1 MEPTAR
7 FEEVEIPLREP
18 VGDVAH
24 VSGVLGIPEWWP
36 TGSRVGVV
44 LAHSQRSDQN
54 DPQLVALHRMLTERK
69 YLTLRFNFP
78 FAQAGRKTP
87 DPLPALERALR
98 SAIAFLGRDPSA
110 APAHV
115 FVGGKNLGAQA
126 VVQLATTRLRLDGL
140 FLIGFPLHVQDKP
153 DRTRAEALFR
163 IVAPILFVQGSRD
176 RLCDIPTLRR
186 TLTRVGAPTTLHAVE
201 EADHF
206 LRVSRKSG
214 RTPEDVERE
223 VLSALE
229 TWIHKILGQ

>member
-1 MEPTAR
+1 VEPTAR

-18 VGDVAH
+18 VGEVAK

-44 LAHSQRSDQN
+44 LAHSQRADLA
-54 DPQLVALHRMLTERK
+54 DPQLVALHRALTERK

-87 DPLPALERALR
+87 DPLAALERTLR

-126 VVQLATTRLRLDGL
+126 VVQLATTRLRFDGL

-153 DRTRAEALFR
+153 ERTRAEALFR
-163 IVAPILFVQGSRD
+163 IVAPILFLQGSRD
-176 RLCDIPTLRR
+176 RLCDIATLRR
-186 TLTRVGAPTTLHAVE
+186 TLTRVGAPTTLHVVE

-206 LRVSRKSG
+206 LRVPRRSG

-223 VLSALE
+223 LLAALE
-229 TWIHKILGQ
+229 TWIHKILGD